1 LSTIKYKNIK
11 INYNSFGK
19 GNAVVLI
26 HGFLENVSMWNNVVP
41 LLSKKNRI
49 ITIDLLGHGKTANLS
64 YVHTMSDQA
73 KMIKAVLNHLK
84 LRRIILIG
92 HSMGGYVSLA
102 FAELFP
108 KNVKAICL
116 MNSISLADTAIKKE
130 NREKAIALVKKN
142 PSSFVKLAIPNLF
155 SEESKEKYKP
165 EIEKIKQEALQTSQQ
180 GIIAALE
187 GMKIRKNR
195 TSVFQNTDY
204 KKLLIASKNDPVLN
218 YKNVI
223 KIVQQTNIELVTF
236 SNGHMSHIE
245 NRNELNE
252 NLLKFVNHI

>member
-1 LSTIKYKNIK
+1 
-11 INYNSFGK
+11 
-19 GNAVVLI
+19 
-26 HGFLENVSMWNNVVP
+26 
-41 LLSKKNRI
+41 
-49 ITIDLLGHGKTANLS
+49 
-64 YVHTMSDQA
+64 
-73 KMIKAVLNHLK
+73 
-84 LRRIILIG
+84 
-92 HSMGGYVSLA
+92 MGGYVSLA

-108 KNVKAICL
+108 KNVKAVCL
-116 MNSISLADTAIKKE
+116 MNSTSLADTAEKKE
-130 NREKAIALVKKN
+130 NREKAIALVKKD

-155 SEESKEKYKP
+155 SIESMEKFKL

-195 TSVFQNTDY
+195 TSVFQSADF

-223 KIVQQTNIELVTF
+223 KIIQQTNIELVTF

-245 NRNELNE
+245 NPNELNKS
-252 NLLKFVNHI
+252 LLKFINRI